1 MDAKLNQ
8 SDLISLM
15 AKESNISVAK
25 AELFTKNFFDLIIE
39 GLEQDGIV
47 KINGLGTF
55 KVTDVASRGS
65 VNVNTG
71 EKIEIKG
78 HRKLTFTPADA
89 LKEQVNMPFAM
100 FEPVEVDETYQ
111 PDSVEEDADNEE
123 TAETAEPVVE
133 QQPVAEEVPQPVVE
147 ENIAEESVE
156 EATTVTEPETTVI
169 VDAVVE
175 ETVEEESVATE
186 DDDESVTEETV
197 VEESAVPEYS
207 AEAAVEETVEET
219 VATQHEEVVEEKPV
233 EETPDEPVV
242 VQERP
247 ATPVIVRV
255 PPKKSTAEKQPAPA
269 KKKNGSW
276 SIWLVV
282 IMTVA
287 VGLIFMNRVKNDDS
301 TVIDEVTETVMP
313 VVVETKN
320 EPVIDVSAVETV
332 AVETEET
339 VVAVEETTE
348 VTEQIPAE
356 TVNEVE
362 TASLPEEPEI
372 PEVYEFVLVDEL
384 AAKNLKNITVAD
396 TSLYVADGEL
406 TVHKVAADETLT
418 RIAREYYGDKR
429 LWPYIVKYNNMGNP
443 NGLCR
448 GMEIVIPRLI
458 PRK

>member
-15 AKESNISVAK
+15 AKESSISVAK

-39 GLEQDGIV
+39 GLEQDGVV

-78 HRKLTFTPADA
+78 HKKLTFTPADA
-89 LKEQVNMPFAM
+89 LKEQVNLPFAM

-111 PDSVEEDADNEE
+111 PDSVEDDADNEE
-123 TAETAEPVVE
+123 TVETAEPVVV
-133 QQPVAEEVPQPVVE
+133 QQPVAAEEPQPVVE
-147 ENIAEESVE
+147 ENVPEEGVE
-156 EATTVTEPETTVI
+156 EAATVTEPETIVI

-186 DDDESVTEETV
+186 DDVESATEETV
-197 VEESAVPEYS
+197 VEESAVPEDS
-207 AEAAVEETVEET
+207 AEAAVEETVEDT
-219 VATQHEEVVEEKPV
+219 VAAQHEEVVEEKPV
-233 EETPDEPVV
+233 EEIPDGPVV

-255 PPKKSTAEKQPAPA
+255 PPKKSTAEKQPAPS
-269 KKKNGSW
+269 KKKKGSW
-276 SIWLVV
+276 SMWLVG

-287 VGLIFMNRVKNDDS
+287 VGLIFMNRVKNDDA
-301 TVIDEVTETVMP
+301 TVIEEVTEAVMP
-313 VVVETKN
+313 VVAEAKN
-320 EPVIDVSAVETV
+320 EPEIET
-332 AVETEET
+332 T
-339 VVAVEETTE
+339 VVEPVEVEVEEVALAAEVATE
-348 VTEQIPAE
+348 VAEPLPAE
-356 TVNEVE
+356 TVIVEE
-362 TASLPEEPEI
+362 TAPQSAA
-372 PEVYEFVLVDEL
+372 EVYEFVLVDEL
-384 AAKNLKNITVAD
+384 AAKNLKYITVAD

-406 TVHKVAADETLT
+406 AVHKVAADETLT

-429 LWPYIVKYNNMGNP
+429 LWPYIVKYNNMADP